1 MTAARAVR
9 LVAAREV
16 RERLR
21 TRSFRVATVLS
32 AVLVA
37 AGVAV
42 PRLLGDD
49 SAPRYD
55 VGVVGAASAPLR
67 EAVARAGTEVGAE
80 VTVAA
85 VAEEAAAE
93 EAVRSGELDVA
104 LVDGRMLLVGEPV
117 EPDDPGPRAQLVR
130 RIGEAVRL
138 QAGLEAA
145 GVAPGV
151 AARALAAPPLPVR
164 SLEGG
169 GEAEGQG
176 RTTGLY
182 SAILLYTFL
191 SLYGAWVVN
200 GVVEEKASRV
210 VEVLL
215 SAVRPRHLLAGKTLG
230 IGVVALVQALVVAAV
245 ALATAAAFGSDVL
258 RDARPVAV
266 ASTVAWFLLGYAFYS
281 SLYAA
286 AGSLVTRQEDAQNV
300 VFPLTLPL
308 LLGYLLAFSALFGSV
323 SPVVRALSFL
333 PFTSPVVMPVRVAV
347 GDAHLWEVAVAAAL
361 LLGATVLAVRFA
373 GDVYSRAVLSGRRLK
388 LREALSAPA
397 A

>member
-55 VGVVGAASAPLR
+55 VGGVGAASAPLR

-117 EPDDPGPRAQLVR
+117 ELDDPGPRAQLVR

-308 LLGYLLAFSALFGSV
+308 LLGYLLAFSALVGSV